1 MDKYVYL
8 LISITH
14 NPMSYSGETAENIV
28 GAFEDEETAKIYRKE
43 HEIVSKGLG
52 MPSEEYIIDKIKL
65 IKLNKIKKAR

>member
-28 GAFEDEETAKIYRKE
+28 GAYEDEESAKEARRE
-43 HEIVSKGLG
+43 HQIVSNAYG
-52 MPSEEYIIDKIKL
+52 MSNEEYIIDKIKL